1 VLLDEKMKEKELNGE
16 NWTNSFKKFNTQRRL
31 L

>member
-16 NWTNSFKKFNTQRRL
+16 NWTNSFKKFNS
-31 L
+31 